1 MLKSRLCDYSDA
13 YILDKGRIAITG
25 TTADAA
31 ARQEHERN
39 RGVIFENCAPSTKCI
54 SQINNTQLDD
64 TKHLD
69 ILMPTYNLI
78 EYSDNHSSGSLN
90 I

>member
-1 MLKSRLCDYSDA
+1 MLKSRLCNYSDA
-13 YILDKGRIAITG
+13 YILDQGRIAITG
-25 TTADAA
+25 TVADAA

-39 RGVIFENCAPSTKCI
+39 KGLIFENCAPFTKCI
-54 SQINNTQLDD
+54 SQTNNTQLDD

-69 ILMPTYNLI
+69 ILMPMYNLI
-78 EYSDNHSSGSLN
+78 EYNDYHSSGSLN